1 MYSEAGSRYPETA
14 LILATLKQFVS
25 QSASRGS
32 AKAAAVMTREGRMLG
47 AALDNDT
54 NEDIFAA
61 MNASLLMLAQ
71 KATDEMCIGEFRQMV
86 VLGDAGVMHLTE
98 LGEGIVL
105 AVATGASSNLGRVML
120 DTRQI
125 SVRLRRCLD
134 SPGSIQHAS

>member
-1 MYSEAGSRYPETA
+1 MSPIIDPHYSEANSIAG
-14 LILATLKQFVS
+14 TLKQFVN

-32 AKAAAVMTREGRMLG
+32 VKAAAVMTREGRMLG

-86 VLGDAGVMHLTE
+86 VLGAAGIMHLTE
-98 LGEGIVL
+98 LGDGIVL
-105 AVATGASSNLGRVML
+105 AVATGASANLGRVML